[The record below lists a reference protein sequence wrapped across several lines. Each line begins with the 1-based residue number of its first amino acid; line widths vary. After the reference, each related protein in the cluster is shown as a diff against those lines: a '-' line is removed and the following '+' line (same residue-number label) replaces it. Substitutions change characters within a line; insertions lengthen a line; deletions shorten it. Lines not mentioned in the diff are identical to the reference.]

1 MARAIRV
8 RSCSMEVSLSSKRG
22 GSWAARR
29 ATEFFA
35 MSQAICTWRV
45 SGNMSGASRAAS
57 STPGSNLR
65 CVAWAS
71 PFSRIRE
78 RLPRMFANTSTESA
92 CIEIFMRVSFRMAGE
107 GRRAPIAERLAQLTD
122 RACSTHPSGC
132 GDRYSFAR
140 YWRACFPGETI
151 PNPETGIEAAMN
163 LIWTPAQLAM
173 LAKVVD
179 LNGFSAAA
187 RALAVPKAAVSRA
200 VADLEKTLGVRV
212 LERTTRRISLTSAG
226 RLLYPHARRVGEE
239 TDAARSAIAKLQ
251 SPEARPLRVV
261 ADPTYGRVLLAP
273 LVPRFLEA
281 FAHVPLEVAL
291 DAQQLAAGAWDV
303 AIRTRP
309 PADDSVTQRLLGA
322 PPALLCATPAYL
334 QQRGMPARPDD
345 LRSHDLLTPDAA
357 ELPEFRLLL
366 ERGAQRAEVPL
377 TPKLAV
383 DDPAV
388 LHAATA
394 AGLGIGLLPEFLCRQ
409 GLATGRLKLVL
420 SEWAV
425 PAAAALYA
433 LYPTALESDP
443 RAQQFVDFLAANIV
457 PALSLPAAAR
467 APAAHPRAH
476 ESGAGA

>member
-1 MARAIRV
+1 
-8 RSCSMEVSLSSKRG
+8 
-22 GSWAARR
+22 
-29 ATEFFA
+29 
-35 MSQAICTWRV
+35 MSN
-45 SGNMSGASRAAS
+45 S
-57 STPGSNLR
+57 
-65 CVAWAS
+65 
-71 PFSRIRE
+71 
-78 RLPRMFANTSTESA
+78 
-92 CIEIFMRVSFRMAGE
+92 
-107 GRRAPIAERLAQLTD
+107 
-122 RACSTHPSGC
+122 
-132 GDRYSFAR
+132 
-140 YWRACFPGETI
+140 
-151 PNPETGIEAAMN
+151 ETGIEAAMN

-226 RLLYPHARRVGEE
+226 RLLYPHAKRVGEE
-239 TDAARSAIAKLQ
+239 SDAARSAIAKLQ

-261 ADPTYGRVLLAP
+261 ADPTFGRVLLSP

-309 PADDSVTQRLLGA
+309 PADESVTQRLLGA

-366 ERGAQRAEVPL
+366 QRGAQRAEVPL

-409 GLATGRLKLVL
+409 GLATGRLKPVL
-420 SEWAV
+420 SEWTV

-457 PALSLPAAAR
+457 PALAPSAPARASAAR
-467 APAAHPRAH
+467 PGAHD
-476 ESGAGA
+476 AGEDARPLGHG